1 VTDFERDGF
10 TVLPKTIDSFDIDI
24 LREEFSHL
32 NFRAGARPFAL
43 SEAVKKQIAS
53 GCFKSA
59 LFSLGIF
66 NARPVRLLAFDK
78 TPENNWNLGWHQ
90 DRVIAVR
97 HRLDVPGY
105 DNWTVKNNT
114 PHVEAPAQI
123 LSSLFSL
130 RLHLDECDQNNGALK
145 GIAESFKRGKL
156 KDREVDEC
164 AARGSAIVCEA
175 KLGEIVAMK
184 ALTVHAS
191 EPSKV
196 PHHRRVLHVDFCS
209 AELPGGLQW
218 ALSI

>member
-1 VTDFERDGF
+1 MVDYECDGF
-10 TVLPKTIDSFDIDI
+10 CVLPKTIASFDIEI

-32 NFRAGARPFAL
+32 NFRAGARPFAV
-43 SEAVKKQIAS
+43 SEAVNKQLVS
-53 GCFKSA
+53 GCFKAA
-59 LFSLGIF
+59 LANLGISG
-66 NARPVRLLAFDK
+66 ARPVRLMAFDK
-78 TPENNWNLGWHQ
+78 TPDSNWNLGWHQ

-105 DNWTVKNNT
+105 ENWTVKNNT

-130 RLHLDECDQNNGALK
+130 RLHLDDCDQNNGALK

-164 AARGSAIVCEA
+164 AAQGSAIVCEA
-175 KLGEIVAMK
+175 KVGEIVAMK

-196 PHHRRVLHVDFCS
+196 PYHRRVLHVDFCT
-209 AELPGGLQW
+209 ALLPDGLEW
-218 ALSI
+218 ALAV